1 MVQGATTVNN
11 DDIKSSETSN
21 LNLNYQN
28 EAQKQI
34 NQEETEENKIV
45 SNDFKLKSND
55 LKI

>member
-1 MVQGATTVNN
+1 VVQGATTVNN